1 MEEGNII
8 LRPKSSY
15 GIDKIYKHGYMYSFV
30 KIVEGGQRGDFLVL
44 IRSNEDGTKFVV
56 KLESDKDF
64 KVMLN

>member
-15 GIDKIYKHGYMYSFV
+15 GREEIFKHGYNYSFV
-30 KIVEGGQRGDFLVL
+30 KIVEGGQNGDFLILV
-44 IRSNEDGTKFVV
+44 RSKEDNSKIVV